1 MKNNQ
6 SEISAERADRAVT
19 KQRGVPFQP
28 GKSGNPAG
36 RPKGTRNKLGE
47 DFIAAL
53 STDFAEHGSAVIARV
68 RTEAPAAYLKVV
80 ASLLPREMKVE
91 TVRPLEQ
98 MSDDEL
104 MAIVAAADAEGEA
117 EFLEPLK
124 ESGPE
129 CRR

>member
-1 MKNNQ
+1 MVN
-6 SEISAERADRAVT
+6 SSGDLAVT
-19 KQRGVPFQP
+19 TRKEQRGVPFQP
-28 GKSGNPAG
+28 GKSGNSAG

-47 DFIAAL
+47 DFIAAI
-53 STDFAEHGSAVIARV
+53 STDFAEHGPAVIARV

-80 ASLLPREMKVE
+80 ASLMPREMKVE
-91 TVRPLEQ
+91 AARPLEQ

-104 MAIVAAADAEGEA
+104 MAIVAAADAEGET
-117 EFLEPLK
+117 EFSESLK

>member
-1 MKNNQ
+1 MT
-6 SEISAERADRAVT
+6 EHADRAGT

-36 RPKGTRNKLGE
+36 RPKETRNKLGE

-53 STDFAEHGSAVIARV
+53 SSDFAEHGSAIIARV
-68 RTEAPAAYLKVV
+68 RTEAPSAYLKVV
-80 ASLLPREMKVE
+80 ASLMSREMKVE
-91 TVRPLEQ
+91 TARPLAE

-117 EFLEPLK
+117 EFSEPLK
-124 ESGPE
+124 GSGPA
-129 CRR
+129 CPR